1 MKNSEVNVEKI
12 KSEGDA
18 LDQSIALN
26 KITMKL
32 LEKKHK
38 EDILTKVILL
48 VSILVNLIIV
58 GIFVAYESQ
67 FVVVPGNTETV
78 TTSTTTTTTTQ
89 DVDGESAQINNVQ
102 GNQYKDNATHNEEAA
117 K

>member
-1 MKNSEVNVEKI
+1 MKNNEVNVEKI

-26 KITMKL
+26 KITRKL
-32 LEKKHK
+32 LEKKHR

-78 TTSTTTTTTTQ
+78 TTSTTTTTQ
-89 DVDGESAQINNVQ
+89 DVDGENAQINNVQ
-102 GNQYKDNATHNEEAA
+102 GNQYKDNATHNEEVAE
-117 K
+117 

>member
-38 EDILTKVILL
+38 EDILTKIILL

-78 TTSTTTTTTTQ
+78 TTSTTTTTQ
-89 DVDGESAQINNVQ
+89 DVDGENAQINNVQ
-102 GNQYKDNATHNEEAA
+102 GNQYKDNATHNEEATN
-117 K
+117 

>member
-1 MKNSEVNVEKI
+1 
-12 KSEGDA
+12 
-18 LDQSIALN
+18 
-26 KITMKL
+26 MKL

-58 GIFVAYESQ
+58 GLFVAYESQ

-78 TTSTTTTTTTQ
+78 TTSTTTTTQ
-89 DVDGESAQINNVQ
+89 DVDGENAQINNVQ
-102 GNQYKDNATHNEEAA
+102 GNQYKDNATHNEEVA

>member
-1 MKNSEVNVEKI
+1 MTSKFTRFITVSRAWKKGWITLKNSEVNVEKI

-38 EDILTKVILL
+38 EDILTKIILL

-78 TTSTTTTTTTQ
+78 TTSTTTT
-89 DVDGESAQINNVQ
+89 A
-102 GNQYKDNATHNEEAA
+102 
-117 K
+117 

>member
-1 MKNSEVNVEKI
+1 MTLKSEFNANAI
-12 KSEGDA
+12 KPEGDA
-18 LDQSIALN
+18 LDQSMALN

-38 EDILTKVILL
+38 EDILTKIILL

-67 FVVVPGNTETV
+67 FVVVPGTTETV
-78 TTSTTTTTTTQ
+78 TTSTTTTTQ
-89 DVDGESAQINNVQ
+89 DVDGENAQINNVQ
-102 GNQYKDNATHNEEAA
+102 GDQYKDNATHSEEVAN
-117 K
+117 